1 MHVAAVEI
9 SESIQRG
16 IDDLVGFLP
25 RLVGFLIILLIGYL
39 VAKALAKVV
48 QLALEKVGADRALRS
63 STTGEY
69 MERVAP
75 DLSPS
80 ELTGKVVFWF
90 IFLGALSIAISSLG
104 ITALNDFLADVF
116 SYLPNVVAAILIF
129 VVAAALASFLARAVA
144 GAMGDTPTGRL
155 VATAVP
161 ALVMAIA
168 VFMILNQ
175 LKIATD
181 VVTITYAALM
191 GALALGMALAFGLGG
206 RDVASRVLEDA
217 YRRGQ
222 QERERIR
229 AQRATIQPTERTT
242 YAPTTEGTTYAPSD
256 TPRRRRCGGSPA
268 SAITTPPFR
277 LRGRA
282 RKFLRSASAVQ
293 VIPRGTMARGAIG
306 KEQPPVARR
315 KSGRPQGPTTA
326 KPESRTENGS
336 RPASQSRAVLAD
348 GAALDSSR
356 DASRSRK
363 YPNAGAPT
371 QGDPSEP
378 RGHRL

>member
-48 QLALEKVGADRALRS
+48 KLALERVGADRALRS

-69 MERVAP
+69 MGRVTP

-80 ELTGKVVFWF
+80 EVTGKVVFWF

-116 SYLPNVVAAILIF
+116 TYLPNVVAAILIF
-129 VVAAALASFLARAVA
+129 VVAAALASFLARAVTRV
-144 GAMGDTPTGRL
+144 MGETPTGRL
-155 VATAVP
+155 MATAVP

-175 LKIATD
+175 LKIAAD

-191 GALALGMALAFGLGG
+191 GALALGLALSFGLGG

-222 QERERIR
+222 RERERIR
-229 AQRATIQPTERTT
+229 TER
-242 YAPTTEGTTYAPSD
+242 AAMPATEGTTYVPSD
-256 TPRRRRCGGSPA
+256 TARRRQR
-268 SAITTPPFR
+268 
-277 LRGRA
+277 
-282 RKFLRSASAVQ
+282 
-293 VIPRGTMARGAIG
+293 
-306 KEQPPVARR
+306 
-315 KSGRPQGPTTA
+315 
-326 KPESRTENGS
+326 
-336 RPASQSRAVLAD
+336 
-348 GAALDSSR
+348 
-356 DASRSRK
+356 
-363 YPNAGAPT
+363 
-371 QGDPSEP
+371 
-378 RGHRL
+378 

>member
-90 IFLGALSIAISSLG
+90 VFLGALSIAISSLG

-144 GAMGDTPTGRL
+144 GVMGDTPTGRL

-191 GALALGMALAFGLGG
+191 GALALGLALAFGLGG

-229 AQRATIQPTERTT
+229 AQRATIQPTEGTT
-242 YAPTTEGTTYAPSD
+242 YAPTEGTTYAPSD
-256 TPRRRRCGGSPA
+256 TPRRRR
-268 SAITTPPFR
+268 
-277 LRGRA
+277 L
-282 RKFLRSASAVQ
+282 
-293 VIPRGTMARGAIG
+293 
-306 KEQPPVARR
+306 
-315 KSGRPQGPTTA
+315 
-326 KPESRTENGS
+326 
-336 RPASQSRAVLAD
+336 
-348 GAALDSSR
+348 
-356 DASRSRK
+356 
-363 YPNAGAPT
+363 
-371 QGDPSEP
+371 
-378 RGHRL
+378 